1 MYPNKPL
8 FQDADD
14 RIIIGGILA
23 TGTVIT
29 RVLTAF
35 PDQILNVALVLGSY
49 VVTGIIAAAAYVYV
63 TKLWGDPLETRR
75 RLILGAIAGFFSYFV
90 AMAMAPDQATSPLAY
105 LTVGGAGYGAVDFL
119 SALLSRRGDQPGDAG
134 KK

>member
-1 MYPNKPL
+1 L
-8 FQDADD
+8 S
-14 RIIIGGILA
+14 
-23 TGTVIT
+23 
-29 RVLTAF
+29 

-90 AMAMAPDQATSPLAY
+90 ATAMAPDQATSPLAY

-119 SALLSRRGDQPGDAG
+119 SALLSRRANLLGDAG
-134 KK
+134 KN